1 MVSNV
6 SDLHIGYHISVTQLI
21 MGVIMTAGIV
31 FCMMVHEYFRIIDQ
45 LGCIAAVNQLTTNRL
60 YHSPK
65 SLLLPYE
72 HCVCIYSSR
81 NHLPFSHAA
90 YVRPLVTL

>member
-21 MGVIMTAGIV
+21 MGVIMTAGIL
-31 FCMMVHEYFRIIDQ
+31 FCMMVHEFFRIIDQ
-45 LGCIAAVNQLTTNRL
+45 LGCIVAVNQLTTNRL

-65 SLLLPYE
+65 SLLLRYA
-72 HCVCIYSSR
+72 CSR